1 MPLCVVGWVCWLLMF
16 QLCWL
21 FLQYKGFGDMSN
33 CSTGLLH
40 GVGYSEHK
48 KGHDMSRRFAEVT
61 TENYYWWGRGRNI
74 SYLPEKTTLACWC
87 NSWVTRFLNLIYP
100 TMIASLSFNRQVFH
114 VKIRASSGFVLWS
127 RYDRHVQNCVESN
140 IIQPFNDAHVSCCVQ
155 RDRLLSF
162 SRSRYCSSCSSR
174 RGSDGQHWA
183 TQSSLNW
190 YFAVQDD
197 GVFPSAN

>member
-1 MPLCVVGWVCWLLMF
+1 
-16 QLCWL
+16 
-21 FLQYKGFGDMSN
+21 MSN

-87 NSWVTRFLNLIYP
+87 NSWVTRFVNLIYLS
-100 TMIASLSFNRQVFH
+100 MIVSLSFNRQVFH
-114 VKIRASSGFVLWS
+114 VKIRASSGFVLWW
-127 RYDRHVQNCVESN
+127 RYDRHVQNCVEFNPSTMLMCRVVSN
-140 IIQPFNDAHVSCCVQ
+140 VIASC
-155 RDRLLSF
+155 LFF
-162 SRSRYCSSCSSR
+162 SRSKYCSSCSSR

-190 YFAVQDD
+190 YFSVQDD